1 MKDWND
7 YIAYSLKS
15 NLVELDILLNKH
27 CNLKCKNC
35 MRWCNLAK
43 EEFYDFE
50 DIKKDLDTPL
60 HIDSITLNGGE
71 PLLYPKL
78 KELLIF
84 LREKYPKASLQI
96 FTNCK
101 GFQTCDDDLLKIIS
115 DTNTGIVYSEY
126 TLSNI
131 DYDKVRSRLDKFN
144 IKYYAI
150 YDAEISVTE
159 RKLSVEFAVC
169 PLTHNKHFS
178 KLKRK
183 KKCMCGMPS
192 LWKGKLFVCPRTAF
206 VDIVN
211 QTNPEF
217 NQDNSFMNL
226 KDIKSV
232 KDFQK
237 IHFKVASLC
246 EYCVTSSSKFEKW
259 CVGKSNPIQDD
270 FKFEI

>member
-1 MKDWND
+1 MKDWNE
-7 YIAYSLKS
+7 YISFVLNRK
-15 NLVELDILLNKH
+15 LVTIDILLNKH

-35 MRWCNLAK
+35 ARWCNLANT
-43 EEFYDFE
+43 EFYDFE

-60 HIDSITLNGGE
+60 HIDGITLNGGE

-84 LREKYPKASLQI
+84 LREKYPKTHLQI

-101 GFQTCDDDLLKIIS
+101 VFQTCDDDLLKIIS
-115 DTNTGIVYSEY
+115 KTNTKIVYSEY
-126 TLSNI
+126 VLSNI
-131 DYDKVRSRLDKFN
+131 NYSKVRSRLDKFK
-144 IKYYAI
+144 IKYNSI
-150 YDAEISVTE
+150 YDEDVNVTE
-159 RKLSVEFAVC
+159 RRLSKEFAVC

-178 KLKRK
+178 KIKRK
-183 KKCMCGMPS
+183 KICKCSMPS

-211 QTNPEF
+211 QNNPEF
-217 NQDNSFMNL
+217 NQDNSFVQL

-237 IHFKVASLC
+237 IYFKVASLC

-270 FKFEI
+270 FKFET